1 MIVGTVAYMSP
12 EQATGGQ
19 VDARSDIFSFGSLL
33 YEVTTGRRP
42 FQRDSTVATLAAI
55 VNDEPPSA
63 GKIADDVPPAM
74 AAIIERC
81 MRKDPG
87 ERFGSAV
94 ELKSALTA
102 IRDRPAVVHRAPP
115 NAKRRAQWIGSIAA
129 VLVVGTVVMLFLW
142 WPASPPSAG
151 LLPAVGIRRAADNL
165 SVRRIHPYLL
175 AGRQP
180 GRIRLART
188 ERRQRRYLYE
198 GGRRRGACPLDE
210 GSVSGH
216 CARMVAG
223 RPVDRLS
230 SPSHTGAVAQRIRGE

>member
-1 MIVGTVAYMSP
+1 MVITETGAAKVLDFGLAKLTAGTDLSTQTTNGMIVGTVAYMSP
-12 EQATGGQ
+12 EQATGRQ

-63 GKIADDVPPAM
+63 DKIADDVPPAM

-115 NAKRRAQWIGSIAA
+115 EAKRRARWIGSIAA
-129 VLVVGTVVMLFLW
+129 ALVRRGGGDAVLVVAGFH
-142 WPASPPSAG
+142 PSS
-151 LLPAVGIRRAADNL
+151 AD
-165 SVRRIHPYLL
+165 SS
-175 AGRQP
+175 
-180 GRIRLART
+180 
-188 ERRQRRYLYE
+188 
-198 GGRRRGACPLDE
+198 RRRHPSCP
-210 GSVSGH
+210 
-216 CARMVAG
+216 
-223 RPVDRLS
+223 
-230 SPSHTGAVAQRIRGE
+230 

>member
-19 VDARSDIFSFGSLL
+19 VDARSDIFCFGSLL

-102 IRDRPAVVHRAPP
+102 IRDRPAVVHGAPP

-129 VLVVGTVVMLFLW
+129 
-142 WPASPPSAG
+142 
-151 LLPAVGIRRAADNL
+151 
-165 SVRRIHPYLL
+165 
-175 AGRQP
+175 
-180 GRIRLART
+180 
-188 ERRQRRYLYE
+188 
-198 GGRRRGACPLDE
+198 
-210 GSVSGH
+210 
-216 CARMVAG
+216 
-223 RPVDRLS
+223 
-230 SPSHTGAVAQRIRGE
+230 